1 MDFKIL
7 GIEHIGLAQNKQNSE
22 LSLFLENILNL
33 NKKSEIVEQQKVLTE
48 IFDTG
53 NGKIEL
59 LSPVSKDSVL
69 TKFLSKKGQSAHHL
83 AILVDDLD
91 KALKYF
97 KSKGI
102 KLINEKAELGA
113 DNMKIAFIHPH
124 STPGLLLEFC
134 QKA

>member
-7 GIEHIGLAQNKQNSE
+7 GIEHVGLAQHKENSE

-33 NKKSEIVEQQKVLTE
+33 NKKTEIVEQQKVLTE

-59 LSPVSKDSVL
+59 LYPVSKDSVL

-91 KALKYF
+91 KALEYL

-102 KLINEKAELGA
+102 KLINAKAELGA

-124 STPGLLLEFC
+124 STPGLFLEFC
-134 QKA
+134 QTV